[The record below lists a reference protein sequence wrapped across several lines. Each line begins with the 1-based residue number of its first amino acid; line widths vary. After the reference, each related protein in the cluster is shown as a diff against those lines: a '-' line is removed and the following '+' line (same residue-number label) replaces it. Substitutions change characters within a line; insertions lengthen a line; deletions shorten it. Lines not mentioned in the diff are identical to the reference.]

1 MAILSVWWFAIL
13 AQTVGRVVELHSV
26 DQIHSLIDSNIE
38 SKSVILMVHVNWC
51 GSCKRTFPQFSK
63 AASSYEGT
71 VFAAIDATD
80 NSEVAEAL
88 KVSAF
93 PALRVLARGSG
104 RLLSFSEWIS
114 VPYYYRDARKMV
126 NFLDRV
132 NGPIFS
138 FLETRVELDE
148 KFNIPINGY
157 LQSLIYVGGDIPA
170 ETKLKLQ
177 VIKTTHHLFNAYFNY
192 SCKNSC
198 AAIVPAR
205 SALVAP
211 LVEYPIAD
219 RQVDLDWIHRNMFP
233 GIWSV
238 EEDMFQLFNDQTVF
252 KVLIAQD
259 PSSPDRNSSLI
270 SGIEK
275 CGEKFAGK
283 VSFGVINGNSFRDAL
298 SDFGIE
304 FSSGQLAVIMFT
316 EAVLDF
322 TRYFSDLR
330 IDYLCEDIERAME
343 GNMEMKY
350 RGNWFIGRKLIYLFC
365 GTILVLGIY
374 LYKNRKTK
382 LA

>member
-1 MAILSVWWFAIL
+1 MTILSVWWFAIL
-13 AQTVGRVVELHSV
+13 AQTVGRVVELHNM
-26 DQIHSLIDSNIE
+26 DQIQSLIDSSIE

-80 NSEVAEAL
+80 NSEVAEAM

-93 PALRVLARGSG
+93 PALRVLARGSD
-104 RLLSFSEWIS
+104 RLISFSEWIP

-132 NGPIFS
+132 NAPNFS

-148 KFNIPINGY
+148 KLNIPINGY

-170 ETKLKLQ
+170 GTKLKLQ

-192 SCKNSC
+192 SCNESC
-198 AAIVPAR
+198 AAMVPAR

-211 LVEYPIAD
+211 LVEYPILGQQA
-219 RQVDLDWIHRNMFP
+219 DLDWIHRNQFP

-238 EEDMFQLFNDQTVF
+238 EDDMFQFFNDQSVF

-259 PSSPDRNSSLI
+259 PFSPDRNSTII

-275 CGEKFAGK
+275 CGEKFTGK
-283 VSFGVINGNSFRDAL
+283 VSFGIINGNSFREAL
-298 SDFGIE
+298 SDYGIE
-304 FSSGQLAVIMFT
+304 FTSGQLAVIMFT
-316 EAVLDF
+316 EAALDF
-322 TRYFSDLR
+322 TRFFSDLK
-330 IDYLCEDIERAME
+330 IDSLCEDIERATE
-343 GNMEMKY
+343 GNMEIKY
-350 RGNWFIGRKLIYLFC
+350 RGNWYIGRKLIYLFC